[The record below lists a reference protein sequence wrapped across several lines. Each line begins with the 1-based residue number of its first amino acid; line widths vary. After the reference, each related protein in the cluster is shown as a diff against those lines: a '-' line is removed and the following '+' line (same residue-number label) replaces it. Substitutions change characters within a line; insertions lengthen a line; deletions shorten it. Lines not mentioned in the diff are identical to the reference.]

1 MKVWMI
7 APVMALLVTACGE
20 AGEGASQSP
29 AEAPLAEAAAGPT
42 EAAVAPGLTGFEHKA
57 GEDLFGYYMP
67 TQAVQVGDYRL
78 DHIHIGDAAA
88 FSAWEAGDR
97 TETYAP
103 VMLEFSDVTSP
114 KMTNELGQEYHAN
127 TIRLLPTAYKLG
139 EGDFRFVGSHPD
151 IGLVVIDGML
161 DLDQLAAERASNG
174 LPETEAAAL
183 LRTSAQIGPEAYRN
197 LSFYWFG
204 GD

>member
-1 MKVWMI
+1 MRFTHEHETRTV
-7 APVMALLVTACGE
+7 
-20 AGEGASQSP
+20 
-29 AEAPLAEAAAGPT
+29 
-42 EAAVAPGLTGFEHKA
+42 VA
-57 GEDLFGYYMP
+57 
-67 TQAVQVGDYRL
+67 
-78 DHIHIGDAAA
+78 
-88 FSAWEAGDR
+88 
-97 TETYAP
+97 
-103 VMLEFSDVTSP
+103 
-114 KMTNELGQEYHAN
+114 GQEYHAN

-197 LSFYWFG
+197 LSFYRFG